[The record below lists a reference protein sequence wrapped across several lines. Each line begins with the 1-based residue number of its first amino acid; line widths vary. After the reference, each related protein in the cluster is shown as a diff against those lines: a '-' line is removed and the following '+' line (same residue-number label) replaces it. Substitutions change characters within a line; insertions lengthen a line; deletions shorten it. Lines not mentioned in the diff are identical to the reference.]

1 MTGIARTRRGRI
13 WAGRRLVAAL
23 ALAAAAAGLP
33 AAGQAQSPGTVTV
46 PAGGIAE
53 GLSVV
58 GHSDLGG
65 EGLNGE
71 VAVIGNT
78 AIVTAGYVPQ
88 STMQQ
93 DNNRIMAMNV
103 DPECTTPSVKVVDL
117 SDPARPRVSATIPL
131 AFGQAAEDV
140 DALHVSTPAF
150 TGDLVA
156 IALASCA
163 YDAFAF
169 ATQGQSQVGSFAH
182 RGVVYYDVS
191 DRERPRFLGRYFA
204 DQEIPDPAAP
214 PCGPRPEG
222 REAACANDQFSVALK
237 RLRDGRI
244 MSVSTRPAGTNR
256 NFPTGDVRIVDVTDP
271 TKPGVVGFWP
281 ALGAAPVFNP
291 SLSNGCYS
299 FAGARY
305 AEFSAD
311 GSQLLIAYWDGG
323 LYTLDVNNLADP
335 TIVGNWRFPDDWKV
349 EGNAAQVTETTVG
362 GRRLALLSEED
373 WVWPTTTLRV
383 DSPASV
389 AGEKPA
395 CQDLH
400 SYMDRKY
407 TSQIYRRPNA
417 EIPAEIVYVGRG
429 CPARTA
435 GDRVTPVPPDPL
447 LADPAGRIV
456 ITDRAPRPELQP
468 AQVRFTTGCRF
479 VAFNKRMEDLGSVG
493 AVFTNNNARPVASA
507 GNPPVGWPREP
518 LDQDLIPNAELNIP
532 SVQISQAASNELR
545 SALCPGVANGV
556 CSGGQRVT
564 GALVDGPGDW
574 GGLRILDNSDP
585 GKPVELA
592 HYRTANARLMPPPD
606 YRGIYSVHH
615 ALAEGDRAYVAWNS
629 DGLRVL
635 DLANPSTPVEIASFV
650 PPDTADPTGTVPAKA
665 FVTGV
670 ATTARHVVI
679 SDMNSGLWVL
689 TKPGP
694 VPGNGYWLA
703 GADGGVFALGNAA
716 FHGSAGALRLTRP
729 IVGIAA
735 TPTGKGYHLV
745 AGDGGVF
752 AFGDAEFKGSTGG
765 RLLNAPIVGMAP
777 TPTGGGYWLV
787 ASDGGVFSFGDAR
800 FHGSLGA
807 TRLNR
812 PIVAMAAT
820 PGGRGYWLFA
830 ADGGVFAFG
839 DARFVG
845 SAGGLRLAS
854 PIVGAVRTVSGR
866 GYWLTARDGGVFA
879 FGDAPFAGSLGG
891 RRLPAPVTAIAG
903 APGSQ
908 GYWLASGDGGVYAQG
923 APFAG
928 SLGGNRLAAPIIG
941 LAAPPR

>member
-1 MTGIARTRRGRI
+1 MKQRGSRIGRLGIG
-13 WAGRRLVAAL
+13 LV
-23 ALAAAAAGLP
+23 LAAAAVGLP
-33 AAGQAQSPGTVTV
+33 AAGQAQSPGTTV
-46 PAGGIAE
+46 VPGAGLAQ
-53 GLSVV
+53 GLTVV

-78 AIVTAGYVPQ
+78 AVVTAGYVPQ
-88 STMQQ
+88 STMQA
-93 DNNRIMAMNV
+93 DNNRIMSLNV
-103 DPECTTPSVKVVDL
+103 DPRCTTPSVKVVDL
-117 SDPARPRVSATIPL
+117 SDPARPRVTATIPL
-131 AFGQAAEDV
+131 AYGQAAEDV

-169 ATQGQSQVGSFAH
+169 STQGQSQVGSFAH

-191 DRERPRFLGRYFA
+191 DRTKPRFLGRYFA
-204 DQEIPDPAAP
+204 DNEIVDPDAP

-222 REAACANDQFSVALK
+222 REAACANDVFSVALK
-237 RLRDGRI
+237 VLRDGRV
-244 MSVSTRPAGTNR
+244 MSVSTRPSGTDR
-256 NFPTGDVRIVDVTDP
+256 NFPTGNVRIVDVTDP
-271 TKPGVVGFWP
+271 TKPTVVGFWP
-281 ALGAAPVFNP
+281 AVGQAPVFNP
-291 SLSNGCYS
+291 TLNNGCYS
-299 FAGARY
+299 IPGARY

-311 GSQLLIAYWDGG
+311 GSELVVAYLDGG
-323 LYTLDVNNLADP
+323 LYTLDVNNLSDP
-335 TIVGNWRFPDDWKV
+335 TIVGNWRYPDDWNV

-362 GRRLALLSEED
+362 GRRLTLLSEED
-373 WVWPTTTLRV
+373 WVWPSTRLRV
-383 DSPASV
+383 DSPPAL
-389 AGEKPA
+389 AGMKDA

-417 EIPAEIVYVGRG
+417 EIPAEIVYVGRA
-429 CPARTA
+429 CPPRTA
-435 GDRVTPVPPDPL
+435 GDRVTPVPADPL
-447 LADPAGRIV
+447 LADPRGRIIV
-456 ITDRAPRPELQP
+456 TDRAPVPALQP
-468 AQVRFTTGCRF
+468 AQVQFTTGCRF
-479 VAFNKRMEDLGSVG
+479 VALNKNMEDRG
-493 AVFTNNNARPVASA
+493 ALAAMFTNTGPRPVASA
-507 GNPPVGWPREP
+507 GNPPVGWPSEP
-518 LDQDLIPNAELNIP
+518 LDQDMIPNAELNIP

-545 SALCPGVANGV
+545 SALCPGVSGGV
-556 CSGGQRVT
+556 CAGGQRVT
-564 GALVDGPGDW
+564 GALVDLPGDW
-574 GGLRILDNSDP
+574 GGLRILDNTDP
-585 GKPVELA
+585 AKPVELA
-592 HYRTANARLMPPPD
+592 EYRTANARAMPPPD

-635 DLANPSTPVEIASFV
+635 DLSNPAAPREIASFV
-650 PPDTADPTGTVPAKA
+650 PPDTVDPTGTVPPKA

-703 GADGGVFALGNAA
+703 GADGGVFALGNAP
-716 FHGSAGALRLTRP
+716 FYGSAGALRLTRP
-729 IVGIAA
+729 IVGMAA
-735 TPTGKGYHLV
+735 SPTGKGYWLV

-752 AFGDAEFKGSTGG
+752 AFGDARFAGSTGG
-765 RLLNAPIVGMAP
+765 RQLNSPIVGLAP
-777 TPTGGGYWLV
+777 TPTGRGYWLV
-787 ASDGGVFSFGDAR
+787 ASDGGVFAFGDAR

-812 PIVAMAAT
+812 PIVSMAGT
-820 PGGRGYWLFA
+820 PGGRGYTLFASDGGVFAFGDARFAGSTGALRLASPIVGAAPSGSGRGYWLTA

-839 DARFVG
+839 DA
-845 SAGGLRLAS
+845 
-854 PIVGAVRTVSGR
+854 T
-866 GYWLTARDGGVFA
+866 
-879 FGDAPFAGSLGG
+879 FAGSLGG
-891 RRLPAPVTAIAG
+891 RRLAAPVTAIAG

-908 GYWLASGDGGVYAQG
+908 GYWLAGTDGGVYAQG

-928 SLGGNRLAAPIIG
+928 SLGGNRLNAPIVAVAAPQ
-941 LAAPPR
+941 R

>member
-1 MTGIARTRRGRI
+1 M
-13 WAGRRLVAAL
+13 
-23 ALAAAAAGLP
+23 LAAAAAGLP
-33 AAGQAQSPGTVTV
+33 ASGQAQSPGTTII
-46 PAGGIAE
+46 PAGGIAQ
-53 GLSVV
+53 GLTVV
-58 GHSDLGG
+58 GHSNLGG
-65 EGLNGE
+65 QGLNGE

-103 DPECTTPSVKVVDL
+103 DPTCTTPSVKVVDL
-117 SDPARPRVSATIPL
+117 SDPTRPRVAATIPL
-131 AFGQAAEDV
+131 AYGQAAEDV

-169 ATQGQSQVGSFAH
+169 STQGQSQVGSFAH

-191 DRERPRFLGRYFA
+191 DRDRPRLLGRYFA

-214 PCGPRPEG
+214 RCGPRPEG
-222 REAACANDQFSVALK
+222 REAACANDQFSVSLK

-244 MSVSTRPAGTNR
+244 MSVSTRPSGTQR
-256 NFPTGDVRIVDVTDP
+256 NFPTGDVRIVEVTDP
-271 TKPGVVGFWP
+271 TKPAVVGFWP
-281 ALGAAPVFNP
+281 ALGQAPTFSP
-291 SLSNGCYS
+291 SINNGCYS
-299 FAGARY
+299 VAGARY

-311 GSQLLIAYWDGG
+311 GTQLLIAYLDGG
-323 LYTLDVNNLADP
+323 LYTMDVSNLADP
-335 TIVGNWRFPDDWKV
+335 TVVGQWRYPDDWKV

-362 GRRLALLSEED
+362 GRRLALISDED
-373 WVWPTTTLRV
+373 WVWPNSALRV
-383 DSPASV
+383 DSPASM
-389 AGEKPA
+389 AGLKEG

-417 EIPAEIVYVGRG
+417 EIPAEVVYVGRG
-429 CPARTA
+429 CPPRTA
-435 GDRVTPVPPDPL
+435 GDRVTPVPADPL
-447 LADPAGRIV
+447 LASPAGRIV
-456 ITDRAPRPELQP
+456 ITDRSPVAALQP
-468 AQVRFTTGCRF
+468 GQVPFPTGCRF
-479 VAFNKRMEDLGSVG
+479 VAFNKRLEDEGSVG
-493 AVFTNNNARPVASA
+493 VIFTNTNARPFAST

-532 SVQISQAASNELR
+532 SMQISQAASDQLR
-545 SALCPGVANGV
+545 TALCPGVANGL
-556 CSGGQRVT
+556 CAGGQRVT
-564 GALVDGPGDW
+564 GALVDLPGEW
-574 GGLRILDNSDP
+574 GGLRIIDNSDP
-585 GKPVELA
+585 TKPVELS
-592 HYRTANARLMPPPD
+592 HYRTANARIMPPPD

-615 ALAEGDRAYVAWNS
+615 ALTEGDRAYVAWNS

-635 DLANPSTPVEIASFV
+635 DLANPSMPTEIASFV

-665 FVTGV
+665 YVTGV

-689 TKPGP
+689 SKPGA
-694 VPGNGYWLA
+694 VAGSGYWLA
-703 GADGGVFALGNAA
+703 GADGGVFALGNAP
-716 FHGSAGALRLTRP
+716 FRGSAGALALTRP
-729 IVGIAA
+729 IVGITA
-735 TPTGKGYHLV
+735 TPSGKGYWLV
-745 AGDGGVF
+745 ASDGGVF
-752 AFGDAEFKGSTGG
+752 AYGDAQFKGSTGG
-765 RLLNAPIVGMAP
+765 RQLNSPIVGLAP
-777 TPTGGGYWLV
+777 TPTGAGYWLV
-787 ASDGGVFSFGDAR
+787 AADGGVFSFGDAR

-820 PGGRGYWLFA
+820 PGGLGYQLFA

-854 PIVGAVRTVSGR
+854 PIVGAAPTLSGR

-891 RRLPAPVTAIAG
+891 RRLAAPVTAIGG

-908 GYWLASGDGGVYAQG
+908 GYWLAGTDGGVYAQG

-928 SLGGNRLAAPIIG
+928 SLGGNRLNAPIVG